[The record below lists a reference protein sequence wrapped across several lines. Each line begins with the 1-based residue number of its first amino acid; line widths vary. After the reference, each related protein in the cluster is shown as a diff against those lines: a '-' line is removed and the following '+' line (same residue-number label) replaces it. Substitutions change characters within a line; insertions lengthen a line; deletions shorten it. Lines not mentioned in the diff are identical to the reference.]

1 MVVYMEDPTKRA
13 IEKLKII
20 KEMSNS
26 SETNQICKVMIEWLK
41 DYIEK
46 PEMGFTASG
55 DKGDAK

>member
-1 MVVYMEDPTKRA
+1 MEDPTKRA

-20 KEMSNS
+20 REMSNS
-26 SETNQICKVMIEWLK
+26 SEASQICKVMIQWLQE
-41 DYIEK
+41 YIEK